1 MSASDHGAPSGRRWR
16 CRRSLGLLLALW
28 VSAAWAHKPSDSYL
42 TLTLPAGSNVL
53 QGQWDVALRDLDFVL
68 ALDTNRD
75 GAITWGELKASRA
88 RISNYVFAHLS
99 LAAIGRGDRGV
110 CRPRLTGL
118 LVDEHVDGRYAVL
131 RFSADCGLVP
141 AQLTVRYQLLFE
153 VDPTHRGLLQ
163 VIGSGHEQAEVL
175 SRGSPTVSLDV
186 TAPGRWQQ
194 FRDFVDEGIWHIL
207 KGYDHILFLLTLLFP
222 AVVRLGRS
230 GWEPRES
237 LRDAALDVL
246 QVVTAFT
253 LAHSLTL
260 SLAVL
265 GVVHLPA
272 RWVECAIAATVL
284 LGALNNLR
292 PVIVSRRWLVA
303 FAFGLVHGFGFA
315 SVLADLGL
323 HGANLALS
331 LVGFNLGVELG
342 QMLIV
347 LVVLPLAFLLRHT
360 LLYRRA
366 FMPAGSL
373 AIGLLAGYWL
383 VVRLSGAPLG

>member
-1 MSASDHGAPSGRRWR
+1 VSAQPQGGRRR
-16 CRRSLGLLLALW
+16 RAARRSWAVPLLALW
-28 VSAAWAHKPSDSYL
+28 MGAAWGHKPSDSYL
-42 TLTLPAGSNVL
+42 TLTVPAGSNVL
-53 QGQWDVALRDLDFVL
+53 QGRWDVALRDLDFVL
-68 ALDTNRD
+68 GLDTNRD
-75 GAITWGELKASRA
+75 GAITWGELKAARS
-88 RISNYVFAHLS
+88 RISDYAFARLR
-99 LAAIGRGDRGV
+99 LEAIGQGDRSV
-110 CRPRLTGL
+110 CVPRLNGL

-131 RFSADCGLVP
+131 RFMADCGLKP
-141 AQLTVRYQLLFE
+141 AQLSVRYGLLFE

-163 VIGSGHEQAEVL
+163 VIGGGHEQAEVL
-175 SRGSPTVSLDV
+175 SRESPTVSVDV
-186 TAPGRWQQ
+186 AAPGRWQQ
-194 FRDFVDEGIWHIL
+194 FRDFMTEGIWHIL

-222 AVVRLGRS
+222 AVVRFDRD

-237 LRDAALDVL
+237 LREAALDVL

-265 GVVHLPA
+265 GLVHLPA

-292 PVIVSRRWLVA
+292 PLIVSRRWMVA

-315 SVLADLGL
+315 SVLSDLGL
-323 HGANLALS
+323 HGVNLALS
-331 LVGFNLGVELG
+331 LIGFNCGVELG
-342 QMLIV
+342 QMMIV
-347 LVVLPLAFLLRHT
+347 LAVLPLAFLLRHT

-366 FMPAGSL
+366 FMPAGSV

-383 VVRLSGAPLG
+383 LARLAGAPLS

>member
-1 MSASDHGAPSGRRWR
+1 MSTGHRRR
-16 CRRSLGLLLALW
+16 PGQHRILLVLLLTLW
-28 VSAAWAHKPSDSYL
+28 AAAASAHKPSDSYL
-42 TLTLPAGSNVL
+42 TLTLPAGGHVL

-68 ALDTNRD
+68 GLDTNHD
-75 GAITWGELKASRA
+75 GAITWGELKAART
-88 RISNYVFAHLS
+88 RISDYIFS
-99 LAAIGRGDRGV
+99 RLAVTALGHGDRSICV
-110 CRPRLTGL
+110 PRLSGL

-131 RFSADCGLVP
+131 RFTADCGLEP
-141 AQLTVRYQLLFE
+141 TQLTVRYQLLFE

-163 VIGSGHEQAEVL
+163 VIGSGREQAEVL
-175 SRGSPTVSLDV
+175 SRGSPTVSLDIA
-186 TAPGRWQQ
+186 APGRWQQ
-194 FRDFVDEGIWHIL
+194 FRDFITEGIWHIL

-222 AVVRLGRS
+222 AVVHFGGA

-237 LRDAALDVL
+237 LREAAFDVL

-284 LGALNNLR
+284 LGALNNLH
-292 PVIVSRRWLVA
+292 PVIVRRRWVVA

-331 LVGFNLGVELG
+331 LVGFNAGVEIG

-347 LVVLPLAFLLRHT
+347 SAVLPLAFLLRHT
-360 LLYRRA
+360 VVYRRA
-366 FMPAGSL
+366 FMPAGSV

-383 VVRLSGAPLG
+383 VARVMGGPLG

>member
-1 MSASDHGAPSGRRWR
+1 MSAHRDGGCTGRGWLRTWAV
-16 CRRSLGLLLALW
+16 LLLALCMGTA
-28 VSAAWAHKPSDSYL
+28 SAHKPSDSYL
-42 TLTLPAGSNVL
+42 TLTVPAGSSVL

-68 ALDTNRD
+68 GLDANHD
-75 GAITWGELKASRA
+75 GAITWGELKAAGS
-88 RISNYVFAHLS
+88 RISEYAFAR
-99 LAAIGRGDRGV
+99 LALEAIGRGDRSV
-110 CRPRLTGL
+110 CTPRLNGL

-131 RFSADCGLVP
+131 HFTADCGLTP
-141 AQLTVRYQLLFE
+141 AQLAVRYQLLFE

-163 VIGSGHEQAEVL
+163 VVGSGHEQAEVL
-175 SRGSPTVSLDV
+175 SRESPTVTV
-186 TAPGRWQQ
+186 NVAAPGRWQQ
-194 FRDFVDEGIWHIL
+194 FRDFVTEGIWHIL

-222 AVVRLGRS
+222 AVVRFGCD

-237 LRDAALDVL
+237 LREAALEVL

-292 PVIVSRRWLVA
+292 PVIVRRRWVVA

-331 LVGFNLGVELG
+331 LVGFNCGVELG
-342 QMLIV
+342 QMMIV
-347 LVVLPLAFLLRHT
+347 LAVLPLAFLLRHT

-366 FMPAGSL
+366 FMPAGSV

-383 VVRLSGAPLG
+383 LARLAGAPLG